1 MKMGYIYKRNP
12 GIMEIYL
19 NGFMAFALNSNAN
32 DLRQRISEIPDF
44 YHVI

>member
-1 MKMGYIYKRNP
+1 MKMDYNYKRTP

-32 DLRQRISEIPDF
+32 ELRKRMSEILDLD
-44 YHVI
+44 HVM

>member
-1 MKMGYIYKRNP
+1 MKLGYNYKRTP
-12 GIMEIYL
+12 GIMEIHL
-19 NGFMAFALNSNAN
+19 SGFMAFALNSNAN

>member
-1 MKMGYIYKRNP
+1 MKMDYNYKRTP
-12 GIMEIYL
+12 GIMGINL